1 MKNTVKIIIIS
12 VVLAICAGIATYF
25 VVRQN
30 KKSETIPETN
40 TYISEKIEDECTEEY
55 KEEEKANQNTT
66 EVSSTEEKVAANA
79 ILILK
84 KYYTKCDHTINEYVE
99 LPKELVN
106 LTKEQVQE
114 KYSDWEVIGFEKGKI
129 TLYKEFDDVCGEHF
143 KLKIED
149 GKVVVYTV
157 NNDGTETLYEKT
169 NISSEYLTE
178 TDLLNMQD
186 GLEIYGK
193 EELNQVIEDFE

>member
-1 MKNTVKIIIIS
+1 MKNTGKIIIIS
-12 VVLAICAGIATYF
+12 VVLAICAGMATYF
-25 VVRQN
+25 IVRQN

-55 KEEEKANQNTT
+55 KEEQMANQNTT

-149 GKVVVYTV
+149 GKVVVYIV

-178 TDLLNMQD
+178 TDLINMQD